1 MITGDNDMEN
11 TTLEALHALIE
22 KIRAGEG
29 TAESNLEAL
38 NMLCVLSGGTGKAK
52 SNLEAL
58 NELLTV
64 FEAAKP
70 EQVKSVA
77 ITENGTTTA
86 TPDDGHVLS
95 SVDVDVNVPSK
106 PEQTKSVS
114 ITENGSTDITPDAG
128 YVLSSVNVNVN
139 VEGLSKP
146 EQSKY
151 VTITENGM
159 TRITPDEGYTL
170 SGASVSVSVSSGSE
184 NNIKMSNVR
193 GSASGTHACVVGY
206 VTEIDFSN
214 VTWVKP
220 NGVLRSFFNN
230 MFNLEKI
237 IWGNFLSQTKTE
249 NIDCYYMFYGCSK
262 LSSIDLSPLGAKKIT
277 GAHSMF
283 RLCSILTNIVL
294 GNLKLNA
301 PQLTFMFSDCELLE
315 TIDTSFLDHGYEG
328 ITNVGSMFANCLN
341 LKSIDLTNLYT
352 AKITTVTNMF
362 INCNSLTNVT
372 FENGCFSNTNMK
384 SLDLSYSPLTH
395 DCAVDI
401 FNKLATRTNSPTI
414 QLSTTTKGYLTED
427 DIAIA
432 TAKGWVVS

>member
-1 MITGDNDMEN
+1 MEN
-11 TTLEALHALIE
+11 TNLEALNALIE

-77 ITENGTTTA
+77 IIENGTTTV

-95 SVDVDVNVPSK
+95 SVNVDVDVPSK

-114 ITENGSTDITPDAG
+114 ITENGT
-128 YVLSSVNVNVN
+128 
-139 VEGLSKP
+139 
-146 EQSKY
+146 
-151 VTITENGM
+151 TE
-159 TRITPDEGYTL
+159 ITPDEGYTL
-170 SGASVSVSVSSGSE
+170 SGASVSVNVPSGSDY
-184 NNIKMSNVR
+184 NIKMSNVK
-193 GSASGTHACVVGY
+193 GSTSDGHACVVGY

-220 NGVLRSFFNN
+220 DGVLRSFFYN

-249 NIDCYYMFYGCSK
+249 NINCYYMFYRCSN
-262 LSSIDLSPLGAKKIT
+262 LSSIDLSALGAKKIT
-277 GAHSMF
+277 TADSMF

-294 GNLKLNA
+294 GDLKLNA
-301 PQLTFMFSDCELLE
+301 PKLNFMFAECELLE
-315 TIDTSFLDHGYEG
+315 TIDTSFLDHKYEG
-328 ITNVGSMFANCLN
+328 VTNSGATFFNCLN

-352 AKITTVTNMF
+352 AKITDVTNMF
-362 INCNSLTNVT
+362 MNCNSLTNVT
-372 FENGCFSNTNMK
+372 FENGCFSNTSVK
-384 SLDLSYSPLTH
+384 LLDLSYSPLTH

-401 FNKLATRTNSPTI
+401 FNKLATRDNSPTI
-414 QLSTTTKGYLTED
+414 KLSSTTKGYLAEEEY
-427 DIAIA
+427 AIA
-432 TAKGWVVS
+432 TGKGWVIG